1 MSLLLKVEPGRLHK
15 SSDRRD
21 KDQARST
28 SQKRDHENERNRG
41 RYAWVV
47 IPTAIVTQLC
57 AISRHEGKAKRG
69 NGGKETRRLRM
80 CQIRSE
86 LIGSDKSG
94 RVVKHAGADERRERK
109 RGPQLPVFRRGR
121 ARGIY
126 KFRVREGDNVRY
138 AGRKMR
144 SGKKVNPEGPTRVF
158 CRRHCAASYVKGGRC
173 SV

>member
-1 MSLLLKVEPGRLHK
+1 MTIKPDPHP
-15 SSDRRD
+15 
-21 KDQARST
+21 
-28 SQKRDHENERNRG
+28 ENEIARTSKTGPVCVGCYPHCRSN
-41 RYAWVV
+41 
-47 IPTAIVTQLC
+47 TAC
-57 AISRHEGKAKRG
+57 AIARREGKAKGG
-69 NGGKETRRLRM
+69 NKGKETRGLRTCRTRL
-80 CQIRSE
+80 E

-109 RGPQLPVFRRGR
+109 RGPQLPVFQRGR

-158 CRRHCAASYVKGGRC
+158 CRRHRAASYVKGGRC